1 MFVTDGSFPLI
12 EIVVSGLLEVA
23 VAEVG
28 LEIAYSDYV
37 GVASLWWNVL
47 VGETHSRGLITCSG

>member
-12 EIVVSGLLEVA
+12 DIVVSGLLEVA

-28 LEIAYSDYV
+28 LEFSHSDYV
-37 GVASLWWNVL
+37 GVASHWWNVL
-47 VGETHSRGLITCSG
+47 VGETRSR